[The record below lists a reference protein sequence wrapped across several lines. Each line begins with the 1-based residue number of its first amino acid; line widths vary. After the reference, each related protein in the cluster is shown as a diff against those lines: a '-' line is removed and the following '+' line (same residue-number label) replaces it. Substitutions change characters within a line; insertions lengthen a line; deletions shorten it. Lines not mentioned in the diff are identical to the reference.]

1 MGEDE
6 KKFEVRD
13 KRVFNQEG
21 EQVREPSKES
31 PAPDFTPA
39 GGEVGKH
46 TEEHGGHTH
55 DEEHGHTHPEGELP
69 PVDFISFVGSLGASA
84 LMYLGEKVAPDQPE
98 GLKDLHGAKQ
108 MIDLIALLE
117 EKTKGNLTDDES
129 SMMKSLLYNLRMRY
143 VHEAEK
149 K

>member
-1 MGEDE
+1 MSEDE

-21 EQVREPSKES
+21 EQVREPSREA
-31 PAPDFTPA
+31 PTPDFAPG
-39 GGEVGKH
+39 GGEGKH
-46 TEEHGGHTH
+46 PEEHG
-55 DEEHGHTHPEGELP
+55 GHTHPEGELP

-84 LMYLGEKVAPDQPE
+84 LMYLGEKIAPDQPE

-117 EKTKGNLTDDES
+117 EKTKGNLNEDES
-129 SMMKSLLYNLRMRY
+129 HMMQSLLYNLRMRY
-143 VHEAEK
+143 VREAEK

>member
-1 MGEDE
+1 MAEEE

-31 PAPDFTPA
+31 PAPDYTPA
-39 GGEVGKH
+39 GGEAGKH
-46 TEEHGGHTH
+46 A
-55 DEEHGHTHPEGELP
+55 EEHGHTHPHEHPEGELP

-129 SMMKSLLYNLRMRY
+129 AMLKSLLYNLRMRY

>member
-1 MGEDE
+1 MAEEE

-13 KRVFNQEG
+13 KRVLNQEG
-21 EQVREPSKES
+21 EQVREPSKEA

-39 GGEVGKH
+39 GEMGSKQ
-46 TEEHGGHTH
+46 T
-55 DEEHGHTHPEGELP
+55 EEHGHTHPHTHTEGELP

-84 LMYLGEKVAPDQPE
+84 LMYLGEKIAPDQPE

-117 EKTKGNLTDDES
+117 EKTKGNLNEDES
-129 SMMKSLLYNLRMRY
+129 HMMQSLLYNLRMRY
-143 VHEAEK
+143 VHEAGK

>member
-1 MGEDE
+1 MDDED

-13 KRVFNQEG
+13 KRIFNQEG
-21 EQVREPSKES
+21 EQVREPSKEA
-31 PAPDFTPA
+31 PAPDFSPA
-39 GGEVGKH
+39 GGEGGKH
-46 TEEHGGHTH
+46 PEHGGPHTH
-55 DEEHGHTHPEGELP
+55 PEGEHTHPEGELP
-69 PVDFISFVGSLGASA
+69 PVDFIAFVGSLGASA
-84 LMYLGEKVAPDQPE
+84 LMYLGEKIAPDQPE

-117 EKTKGNLTDDES
+117 EKTKGNLTEDES
-129 SMMKSLLYNLRMRY
+129 SMLKSLLYNLRMRY

>member
-1 MGEDE
+1 MAEED

-21 EQVREPSKES
+21 EQVREPSKEA
-31 PAPDFTPA
+31 PAPDFSPA
-39 GGEVGKH
+39 GEEAGKH
-46 TEEHGGHTH
+46 SEEPGGL
-55 DEEHGHTHPEGELP
+55 HTHPEGELP

-129 SMMKSLLYNLRMRY
+129 SMLKSLLYNLRMRY